1 MENNKLFICNEN
13 LDYFKILKELTSLKY
28 FSNWIIF
35 AYLGICLL
43 ELFIKDINTNN
54 SINIIKCPVYSLLIT
69 NAITGTYL
77 ILFDWDKQ
85 IQKIIKN
92 YCDKGFNK
100 TKELQFNKQIEKYK
114 NKIIIIRLFAIIVHW
129 IPVFICSPLKV
140 NSPNNMF
147 CWLTSMFILI
157 IYLLVMRNYYGK
169 LDITTYILLYMISL
183 FIINIYL
190 FK

>member
-1 MENNKLFICNEN
+1 MTDNKLFICNEN
-13 LDYFKILKELTSLKY
+13 LDYLKILKELTSLKY

-43 ELFIKDINTNN
+43 ELFINTNN

-69 NAITGTYL
+69 NAVVGTYL

-85 IQKIIKN
+85 IQKIIRN
-92 YCDKGFNK
+92 YCDEGFNK

-114 NKIIIIRLFAIIVHW
+114 NKIMIIRLFAIIIHW
-129 IPVFICSPLKV
+129 IPIFICPPLKV

-147 CWLTSMFILI
+147 CWLASMFISV
-157 IYLLVMRNYYGK
+157 IYLLIMINYYGK
-169 LDITTYILLYMISL
+169 LNIITYIILYMISL

>member
-85 IQKIIKN
+85 IQKIIRN
-92 YCDKGFNK
+92 HCFPS
-100 TKELQFNKQIEKYK
+100 KEYQFNELIEKYK
-114 NKIIIIRLFAIIVHW
+114 NKIMIIRLFAITVHW

-147 CWLTSMFILI
+147 CWLASMFISI

-183 FIINIYL
+183 FIVNIYL